1 MEYCKENGI
10 QRQLTV
16 RRSPQQN
23 GVTERKNRTIAE
35 MARSMMNGKGLP
47 KKFWAEA
54 IHTTT
59 YILNR
64 YPTKA
69 VQNQTPFEA
78 WLKKKP
84 IVDHLE
90 IFGCV
95 VYSHIS
101 TPNID

>member
-1 MEYCKENGI
+1 
-10 QRQLTV
+10 
-16 RRSPQQN
+16 
-23 GVTERKNRTIAE
+23 
-35 MARSMMNGKGLP
+35 MMNGKGLP